1 MRISIFVLK
10 YCDLIWLFLIDFALM
25 EESHLG
31 FDLEGVHVVV
41 GLCSAILRRLFWIC
55 VFLHRL
61 RYVVNCCVVL
71 KIADHV

>member
-1 MRISIFVLK
+1 
-10 YCDLIWLFLIDFALM
+10 M